1 MSYPVPRP
9 SRYGTGRKRSTTCEK
24 GNIEDS
30 RKHIL
35 WLPEINS
42 LEDIVHC
49 FPLIELHIL
58 AYSSLK
64 RHIHKPAVLFRP
76 FRTTF
81 LRIESSYMRYGKH
94 LMPFPEHGILHL
106 RGRPAG
112 RMMAVHHRQ
121 AVNIPCQPADGEA
134 KYDDEKQRPV
144 HVGEACT
151 LAAALSMRVA
161 LAKRVR
167 HLCHARSVPCISG
180 RSCPAFFHRTA
191 YV

>member
-1 MSYPVPRP
+1 MLF
-9 SRYGTGRKRSTTCEK
+9 RS
-24 GNIEDS
+24 NIEDS

-35 WLPEINS
+35 RLPEIDS

-64 RHIHKPAVLFRP
+64 RHIQKPAVLFLS
-76 FRTTF
+76 FRTAF
-81 LRIESSYMRYGKH
+81 FHIESSYMRCGKH

-112 RMMAVHHRQ
+112 RMMTVHHRQ

-134 KYDDEKQRPV
+134 EYDDEKQRPEIGRA
-144 HVGEACT
+144 HV
-151 LAAALSMRVA
+151 
-161 LAKRVR
+161 
-167 HLCHARSVPCISG
+167 
-180 RSCPAFFHRTA
+180 
-191 YV
+191 

>member
-1 MSYPVPRP
+1 
-9 SRYGTGRKRSTTCEK
+9 
-24 GNIEDS
+24 
-30 RKHIL
+30 IL

-144 HVGEACT
+144 GVGET
-151 LAAALSMRVA
+151 LYFGHCLVDTCRFGEAS
-161 LAKRVR
+161 
-167 HLCHARSVPCISG
+167 P
-180 RSCPAFFHRTA
+180 
-191 YV
+191 